1 VLAALAAVFVTS
13 CATFEKA
20 FWCRAKVS
28 ADELRLNGSEPRW
41 ELGEPA
47 RAQGFSLDRD
57 YGIWFKSFDPA
68 KDFDCKPDASMS
80 SCKPKERPSGK
91 RYYHGVQLRGPQV
104 VPLLDPW
111 VGN

>member
-1 VLAALAAVFVTS
+1 VSRKGQRRRASSERIRTS
-13 CATFEKA
+13 
-20 FWCRAKVS
+20 
-28 ADELRLNGSEPRW
+28 LG
-41 ELGEPA
+41 GEPA